1 MDHSTVDRSFP
12 VPTSTRSRMH
22 AVVAG
27 AAMAFIAGL
36 SAPAAVAGADAGSP
50 EQATLVQAQQMVAQE
65 TTAALTPATAADAA
79 EAPQNADA
87 PKPGAPPTDQLHP
100 HGVGGSQEKFVP
112 DAEQLR
118 NAQAIVQTG
127 QKMGLPPR
135 AWVIAIATALQES
148 ALHNLGDLGD
158 ANDHDSLGLFQ
169 QRPSSGW
176 GSPEQVRDPGYSSAS
191 FYKSLIAVPGW
202 DKMELTDAAQA
213 VQVSAFPD
221 HYAKWEGQAGNLV
234 KAMYHDGPYAPQA
247 AGLK

>member
-1 MDHSTVDRSFP
+1 VDRSFP
-12 VPTSTRSRMH
+12 VPTSTRNRLH

-50 EQATLVQAQQMVAQE
+50 EQATLVQAEMIAQE
-65 TTAALTPATAADAA
+65 ATAAPAPAA
-79 EAPQNADA
+79 QPVGAPAQADA
-87 PKPGAPPTDQLHP
+87 PSKPAAPPADQLHP
-100 HGVGGSQEKFVP
+100 RAVGGSQEKFVP

-118 NAQAIVQTG
+118 NAREIVQTG

-148 ALHNLGDLGD
+148 ALHNLGDLG
-158 ANDHDSLGLFQ
+158 ANNDHDSLGLFQ

-176 GSPEQVRDPGYSSAS
+176 GTPEQVRDPAYSSTS
-191 FYKSLIAVPGW
+191 FYKGLIAVPGW
-202 DKMELTDAAQA
+202 DKMDLTDAAQA

-221 HYAKWEGQAGNLV
+221 HYAKWETQAGNLV
-234 KAMYHDGPYAPQA
+234 KAMYYDGPYAEQA

>member
-1 MDHSTVDRSFP
+1 
-12 VPTSTRSRMH
+12 
-22 AVVAG
+22 
-27 AAMAFIAGL
+27 MAFIAGL

-50 EQATLVQAQQMVAQE
+50 EQATLVQAQMVAQE
-65 TTAALTPATAADAA
+65 AAAAPTPATPVAQAA
-79 EAPQNADA
+79 EVPQKADA
-87 PKPGAPPTDQLHP
+87 PSKPAVPPADQLHP
-100 HGVGGSQEKFVP
+100 RAVSGTQEKFVP

-135 AWVIAIATALQES
+135 AWVIAVATALQES
-148 ALHNLGDLGD
+148 ALHNLGDLG
-158 ANDHDSLGLFQ
+158 ANNDHDSLGLFQ

-176 GSPEQVRDPGYSSAS
+176 GTPEQVRDPSHSAAS
-191 FYKSLIAVPGW
+191 FYKSLIAIPGW

-221 HYAKWEGQAGNLV
+221 HYAKWETHAGNLI
-234 KAMYHDGPYAPQA
+234 KATYHDGPYAAQA